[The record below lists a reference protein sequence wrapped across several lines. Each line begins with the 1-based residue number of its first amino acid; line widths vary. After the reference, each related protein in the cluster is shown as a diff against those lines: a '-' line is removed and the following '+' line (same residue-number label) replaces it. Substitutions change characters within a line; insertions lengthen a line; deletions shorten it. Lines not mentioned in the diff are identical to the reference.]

1 MHMKLIPFVIL
12 GIALSISACEPT
24 GKSSKI
30 DEKAKYYGNQIT
42 QEGAEEAARLPEL
55 MKGKDSL
62 QVKLAGTINSCCQ
75 KKGCWMMVDL
85 GNDQEMR
92 VSFKDYSFFVPLES
106 AGRKVIMEGIA
117 RYEVTSIEDLKHFAE
132 DAGKSQAEIDSITEP
147 DKELVFEASGVI
159 LL

>member
-1 MHMKLIPFVIL
+1 MKYIHLIIL
-12 GIALSISACEPT
+12 SIALFLFACEQK
-24 GKSSKI
+24 G
-30 DEKAKYYGNQIT
+30 GNTKKEDKGEYFGDQIT
-42 QEGAEEAARLPEL
+42 MEGAEKAARLPEL

-62 QVKLAGTINSCCQ
+62 RVKLEGTINSCCQ

-85 GNDQEMR
+85 GNEQEMR

-117 RYEVTSIEDLKHFAE
+117 RYEITSIEDLKHFAE

>member
-1 MHMKLIPFVIL
+1 M
-12 GIALSISACEPT
+12 GIAMTLSACDQV
-24 GKSSKI
+24 GKNT
-30 DEKAKYYGNQIT
+30 EKQVEGEYYGEKIT
-42 QEGAEEAARLPEL
+42 IEGAEEAARLTEL

-62 QVKLAGTINSCCQ
+62 KVKLSGTINSCCQ
-75 KKGCWMMVDL
+75 KKGCWMKVDI

-106 AGRKVIMEGIA
+106 AGRKVVMEGIA

-132 DAGKSQAEIDSITEP
+132 DALKTKAQIDSITEP
-147 DKELVFEASGVI
+147 DKNLVFEASGVI

>member
-1 MHMKLIPFVIL
+1 MRNFHLVIL
-12 GIALSISACEPT
+12 GMTLILSACQET
-24 GKSSKI
+24 VK
-30 DEKAKYYGNQIT
+30 DAKNKDKGEFYGSQIT
-42 QEGAEEAARLPEL
+42 KDGAEDAARLPEL
-55 MKGKDSL
+55 MQGKDSL
-62 QVKLAGTINSCCQ
+62 RVKLAGTINSCCQ

-92 VSFKDYSFFVPLES
+92 VSFKDYAFFVPLES

-117 RYEVTSIEDLKHFAE
+117 RYEVTTVEDLKHFAE
-132 DAGKSQAEIDSITEP
+132 DAGKSQAEIDSITQP

>member
-1 MHMKLIPFVIL
+1 MKNIFQIFFGVVMTLY
-12 GIALSISACEPT
+12 ACDRIGENAKKESV
-24 GKSSKI
+24 GEFYGDKI
-30 DEKAKYYGNQIT
+30 TMD
-42 QEGAEEAARLPEL
+42 GAEEASSLPEL
-55 MKGKDSL
+55 MMGKDSL
-62 QVKLAGTINSCCQ
+62 KVKLAGTINSCCQ
-75 KKGCWMMVDL
+75 KKGCWMKVDL

-106 AGRKVIMEGIA
+106 AGRKVVMEGIA

-147 DKELVFEASGVI
+147 DKELVFEAIGVI

>member
-1 MHMKLIPFVIL
+1 MRNFHLVIL
-12 GIALSISACEPT
+12 GMTLLLSACQET
-24 GKSSKI
+24 VK
-30 DEKAKYYGNQIT
+30 DAKNEDKGEFYGSQIT
-42 QEGAEEAARLPEL
+42 KDGAEDAARLPEL
-55 MKGKDSL
+55 MQGKDSL
-62 QVKLAGTINSCCQ
+62 RVKLAGTINSCCQ

-92 VSFKDYSFFVPLES
+92 VSFKDYAFFVPLES

-117 RYEVTSIEDLKHFAE
+117 RYEVTTVEDLKHFAE
-132 DAGKSQAEIDSITEP
+132 DAGKSQAEIDSITQP

>member
-1 MHMKLIPFVIL
+1 
-12 GIALSISACEPT
+12 
-24 GKSSKI
+24 
-30 DEKAKYYGNQIT
+30 
-42 QEGAEEAARLPEL
+42 
-55 MKGKDSL
+55 
-62 QVKLAGTINSCCQ
+62 
-75 KKGCWMMVDL
+75 MMVDL

-106 AGRKVIMEGIA
+106 SGRKVIMEGIA

>member
-1 MHMKLIPFVIL
+1 MKNFFLILL
-12 GIALSISACEPT
+12 GIAMTLSACDQI
-24 GKSSKI
+24 GKNAEKQVEGEYFGEKI
-30 DEKAKYYGNQIT
+30 T
-42 QEGAEEAARLPEL
+42 SEGAEDAARLTEM

-62 QVKLAGTINSCCQ
+62 KVKLSGTINSCCQ

-117 RYEVTSIEDLKHFAE
+117 RYEVTSIEDLKHFAQ
-132 DAGKSQAEIDSITEP
+132 DAGQTQAQIDSITEP
-147 DKELVFEASGVI
+147 EKDLVFEASGVI